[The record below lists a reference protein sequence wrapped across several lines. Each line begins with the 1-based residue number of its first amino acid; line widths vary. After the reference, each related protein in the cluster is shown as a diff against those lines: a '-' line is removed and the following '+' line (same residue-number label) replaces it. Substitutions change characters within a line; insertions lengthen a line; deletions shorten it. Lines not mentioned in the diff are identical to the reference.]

1 MRQVFAFAA
10 SAPGFVWLLI
20 IGLAN
25 GAAWL
30 AQYYGDLA
38 WVGPLVGFL
47 TIVAVPLLRVWAT
60 GDVPAAEARAVA
72 APPRSALN
80 RWLW

>member
-1 MRQVFAFAA
+1 MRSFAA
-10 SAPGFVWLLI
+10 EAPGFIWLLI

-30 AQYYGDLA
+30 AQYYGDLD
-38 WVGPLVGFL
+38 WVGPLVGL
-47 TIVAVPLLRVWAT
+47 ITMVAVPLLRVWA
-60 GDVPAAEARAVA
+60 GEDEPVGVRFVGEVS
-72 APPRSALN
+72 PPQRSKLS

>member
-1 MRQVFAFAA
+1 MKNFAA
-10 SAPGFVWLLI
+10 TAPGFIWLLI

-30 AQYYGDLA
+30 AQYYGDLD
-38 WVGPLVGFL
+38 WVGPLVGL
-47 TIVAVPLLRVWAT
+47 ITMVAVPMLRLWAGEEPVGRVRLVGEVDT
-60 GDVPAAEARAVA
+60 
-72 APPRSALN
+72 PPRSKFS